1 MIFTTLDRF
10 AGARDD
16 EVGGRRNNA
25 CNTKEALE
33 APFFLRLFELDEGL
47 VDPSPAVVSPPHT
60 APDYRAIDRTPRND
74 QGPNVPEPRP
84 GGTEADIKLIVKIVQ
99 HEATQRLDEARP
111 PHLAT
116 ASHRVS
122 ELSAWGTR
130 LN

>member
-1 MIFTTLDRF
+1 MILQYWIAWLALAMTKLGDAVTTLTTQK
-10 AGARDD
+10 
-16 EVGGRRNNA
+16 GRLRR
-25 CNTKEALE
+25 
-33 APFFLRLFELDEGL
+33 PFFLRLFELDEGL